1 MIYNPYK
8 EAVARIPAQGI
19 LTFTSVG
26 MYNGVELSNYLGRAL
41 YVMSVDGAM
50 HMLSPRSGFHYG
62 KDTSPKLCIKVDA
75 RFDSEPVDGILRPMN
90 YIPGRKADVYITKL
104 EELYNAKGRPTAIYL
119 PQANVSVSLLND
131 PALLRQAHPYLAPPI
146 DARYKFREEIVVN
159 LHDTNIKYMYVK
171 GVAGMSRLPVIH
183 NKSEGEYIDII
194 RSMDENGKPRAY
206 RLDVTTET
214 DLRCVD
220 CGYEQFGL
228 VMGLSSQMVYDRF
241 HELHD
246 KISED
251 LYLAKKELER
261 ITAELNETKQEN
273 SVLKKQV
280 SAIVKKEEEIHEIK
294 SLELKA
300 EIANSEYVKNKER
313 IEADREMIPV
323 QSQRETRKA
332 ELDIAIAQ
340 SKLAT
345 AESDNSAQTWKSTA
359 AIAGAAV
366 TFGVLATK
374 TFSTSAAVGAAA
386 VVSAPA
392 ALAVGAVAATAYAA
406 SSSRCQEFVKDTVN
420 AVLRRVRDIRESVS
434 SKLSSYT
441 NGVIT
446 KTKDVIHSATNLGK
460 SVVNKCIDVT
470 KSACSTAA
478 NAVKSVCSS
487 IGSCVSRVVRCFF

>member
-8 EAVARIPAQGI
+8 EAVVRVPAQGI
-19 LTFTSVG
+19 LTFTAVG

-50 HMLSPRSGFHYG
+50 HVLSPRSGFHYV
-62 KDTSPKLCIKVDA
+62 KDTSPKLCVKVDA
-75 RFDSEPVDGILRPMN
+75 RFDSEPVDGLLRPMN
-90 YIPGRKADVYITKL
+90 HIPGRKADVYITKL
-104 EELYNAKGRPTAIYL
+104 DELYNAKGRPTAIYL

-131 PALLRQAHPYLAPPI
+131 PTLLRQAHPYLAPPI

-159 LHDTNIKYMYVK
+159 LHDTNIKYMYVR
-171 GVAGMSRLPVIH
+171 GVAGMSRLPVVH

-206 RLDVTTET
+206 RLNVTTET

-228 VMGLSSQMVYDRF
+228 VMGLSDQMVYYRF
-241 HELHD
+241 HELHN

-273 SVLKKQV
+273 SALKKQV
-280 SAIVKKEEEIHEIK
+280 DSIVKKEEEIHEIK
-294 SLELKA
+294 SLKLKA

-359 AIAGAAV
+359 AIAGATV
-366 TFGVLATK
+366 TIGVLATK
-374 TFSTSAAVGAAA
+374 AFTTSAAVGAAA
-386 VVSAPA
+386 VVSAPV
-392 ALAVGAVAATAYAA
+392 ALTAGAVAAAVYLV
-406 SSSRCQEFVKDTVN
+406 SSSKCREIVKNTMDT
-420 AVLRRVRDIRESVS
+420 AFSKFKDIGESMS
-434 SKLSSYT
+434 SAGFSLA
-441 NGVIT
+441 NGAIT
-446 KTKDVIHSATNLGK
+446 KTKGVIHSVKNLGK
-460 SVVNKCIDVT
+460 NVVDKCIDVA
-470 KSACSTAA
+470 KSAGSTVA

-487 IGSCVSRVVRCFF
+487 IGGCVSSALRCFF